1 MKKPLSVLL
10 SLALV
15 VTMAAGCSSGTTT
28 TSSGDSDVIKIGV
41 FEPLTGA
48 NAAGGELEVEGV
60 ELANKLRPEVL
71 GKKVELVIA
80 DNKSDKAEATTAA
93 ARLIEKDKVVAILG
107 SWGSSLSIAA
117 GDVVKTNQIP
127 AVALSATNPQVT
139 AGNDYYFRVCFLDPF
154 QGTVM
159 ANYASKKLNAKK
171 VAIIQE
177 VSNDY
182 SVGLAKFFTDSF
194 VKLTGDPNAIVAT
207 GNYNTGDQDFNGILT
222 NIKAANP
229 DAIFA
234 PGNFTES
241 ALIIKQARALG
252 ITAPFIGGDTWETNE
267 FITVGGADVEGAVMS
282 TFFDDTNP
290 LTEAGKTF
298 VAEYKKAYPDREN
311 IAAVTALGYDGYMM
325 TLDAIERA
333 GSADPVAIRDALAAT
348 KDFEGATGMINIDAN
363 GDATKNEAI
372 IKTVKDGKFTYMDS
386 VTID

>member
-15 VTMAAGCSSGTTT
+15 VTMAAGCSGGTT

-60 ELANKLRPEVL
+60 ELANQLRPEVL

-348 KDFEGATGMINIDAN
+348 KDFEGATGMITIDAN